1 MANQNWISID
11 ISAIAFVDAINDG
24 LTPYE
29 LIAYELMEAGVRVK
43 EVTNYKVVVEE
54 GNIHVTSIN
63 TVMNIFWYNNKSRLH

>member
-11 ISAIAFVDAINDG
+11 ISAIEFVDAINDG

-29 LIAYELMEAGVRVK
+29 LIAYGLMEAGIRVK

-54 GNIHVTSIN
+54 GNVHITSIN
-63 TVMNIFWYNNKSRLH
+63 TVMNIFWYKDKSRLH